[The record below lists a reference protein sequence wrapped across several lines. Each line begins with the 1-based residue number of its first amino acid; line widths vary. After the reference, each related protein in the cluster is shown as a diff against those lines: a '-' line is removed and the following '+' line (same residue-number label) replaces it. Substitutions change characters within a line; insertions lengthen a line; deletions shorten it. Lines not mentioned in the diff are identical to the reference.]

1 MRLSSERGS
10 AMMEFV
16 LSLPFLWLI
25 IALSLGFGAGVLS
38 RHRVSVIVREHAFTD
53 AANESMTPREAD
65 LLRAMRFSGA
75 YRSEPAGSGFQGGGQ
90 LKEVLKLLAKASNA
104 HKLCFEGSRQSTVN
118 MLPEVAVSSCFEVD
132 SNFWTYD
139 ETKDQRNA
147 MMGAALAGA
156 IISSLVMF

>member
-38 RHRVSVIVREHAFTD
+38 RHRVAVIVREHGFTD
-53 AANESMTPREAD
+53 AANASMTEREAE

-75 YRSEPAGSGFQGGGQ
+75 YSVEHTGSGLEGDGDFDF
-90 LKEVLKLLAKASNA
+90 VRRLLAKASNA
-104 HKLCFEGSRQSTVN
+104 HKLCFEGSRRPIVN
-118 MLPEVAVSSCFEVD
+118 VLPEIAVSACFEVD
-132 SNFWTYD
+132 SNFWTYE
-139 ETKDQRNA
+139 ETKDERNA

-156 IISSLVMF
+156 IIGSLVMF